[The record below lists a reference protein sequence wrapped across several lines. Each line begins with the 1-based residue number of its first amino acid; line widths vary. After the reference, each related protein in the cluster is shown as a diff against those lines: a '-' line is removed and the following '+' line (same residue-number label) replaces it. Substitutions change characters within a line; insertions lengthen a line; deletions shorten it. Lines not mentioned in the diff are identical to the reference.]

1 MNNGLGDLSRH
12 VDSRNGPP
20 KAVHSRVLTMPR
32 SIPPWRGAAPM
43 FAATSTTVKF
53 DAFSTPEQR
62 ASAIAIDHSLTL
74 FWALVERLQAAAD
87 QHQPIHQVEET
98 IFRQLLTMGRS
109 LLRAFLA
116 LSGDGDSG
124 PTLPLPGDRPLDPPQ
139 VLPRLD
145 EPRSRPYL
153 SIFGETTIARVCY
166 GQDRVEAV
174 PLD

>member
-1 MNNGLGDLSRH
+1 MVNGLGDPPCL

-32 SIPPWRGAAPM
+32 SIPPWRGATPM

-62 ASAIAIDHSLTL
+62 ASAMAIDGSLTI

-87 QHQPIHQVEET
+87 QQQPIHQVEET

-109 LLRAFLA
+109 LLQAFLA
-116 LSGDGDSG
+116 LSGDGAPG
-124 PTLPLPGDRPLDPPQ
+124 PTLPLPGDPPAAPPQ

-145 EPRSRPYL
+145 EPRSRP
-153 SIFGETTIARVCY
+153 
-166 GQDRVEAV
+166 
-174 PLD
+174 